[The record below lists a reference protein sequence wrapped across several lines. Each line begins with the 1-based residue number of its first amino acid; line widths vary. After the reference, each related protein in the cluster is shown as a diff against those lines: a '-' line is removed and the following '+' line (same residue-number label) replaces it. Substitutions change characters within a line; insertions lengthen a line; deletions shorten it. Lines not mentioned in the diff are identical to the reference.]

1 MNLEAKLR
9 LNSTEVY
16 AGRMTGVGA
25 GVLFCARDT
34 KRMLFVL
41 RSPTCESPNTWC
53 CLGGGVEPG
62 ETIEQGVRREVM
74 EEGGYSGPYELVK
87 MDVDDQGDFTYHNH
101 FAWVDHEFVPVLNN
115 EHTEYKWS
123 STLPKPMHPGLL
135 RSLLAYKENQESNKK
150 VQNAAT

>member
-1 MNLEAKLR
+1 MKIEANLR
-9 LNSTEVY
+9 LNSTETY

-41 RSPTCESPNTWC
+41 RSSTCESPNTWC

-62 ETIEQGVRREVM
+62 ETLEQGVRREVM
-74 EEGGYSGPYELVK
+74 EEGGFTAPFDLIP
-87 MDVDDQGDFTYHNH
+87 MHVDNQGDFTFHNY
-101 FAWVDHEFVPVLNN
+101 FAWVEKEFTPVLNN

-123 STLPKPMHPGLL
+123 SELPTPIHPGLL
-135 RSLLAYKENQESNKK
+135 RSIVAYQEAKRGNQ
-150 VQNAAT
+150 